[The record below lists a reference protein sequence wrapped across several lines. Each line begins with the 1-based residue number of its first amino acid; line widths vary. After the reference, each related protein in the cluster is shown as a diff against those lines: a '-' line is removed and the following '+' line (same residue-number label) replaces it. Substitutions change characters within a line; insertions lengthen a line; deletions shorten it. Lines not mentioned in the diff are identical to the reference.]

1 MVSSKSIKFVTQNNI
16 IMQAH
21 QSVEAHQPAETHPV
35 AGNSSLYIIL
45 AIACLVIFITAFSLT
60 FFRKTT
66 TAEKAH

>member
-1 MVSSKSIKFVTQNNI
+1 
-16 IMQAH
+16 MQAH

-35 AGNSSLYIIL
+35 AGDNTLYIIL